1 MKRSLAVE
9 WMDSSST
16 ADGVGIYIVDL
27 FDRKVRKYTPYF
39 RISSAFDSVEKRYCE
54 KFARGKISRV
64 RCTRLHTT
72 SLFILSRRNGQT
84 ARRRTMQR
92 DCNEIR
98 FDSYHHSRSI
108 PFISFVGIVL
118 FFSDREHRIYV
129 NLILTCYNT
138 INNTKGKKTNLG
150 KKKEILIQFPLI
162 VQTCSL
168 NSPYFTGKCP
178 TRDKRHDGPSA

>member
-1 MKRSLAVE
+1 
-9 WMDSSST
+9 MDSSST

-129 NLILTCYNT
+129 NLILTRYNT
-138 INNTKGKKTNLG
+138 INNTKGEKN
-150 KKKEILIQFPLI
+150 
-162 VQTCSL
+162 
-168 NSPYFTGKCP
+168 
-178 TRDKRHDGPSA
+178 

>member
-1 MKRSLAVE
+1 
-9 WMDSSST
+9 MDSSST

-64 RCTRLHTT
+64 RCTRLHTS

-92 DCNEIR
+92 DSIR
-98 FDSYHHSRSI
+98 FISSFSLDPFHIFRWNRSI
-108 PFISFVGIVL
+108 L
-118 FFSDREHRIYV
+118 FRSYEHRIYV
-129 NLILTCYNT
+129 NLILTRYNT
-138 INNTKGKKTNLG
+138 INNTKGEKN
-150 KKKEILIQFPLI
+150 
-162 VQTCSL
+162 
-168 NSPYFTGKCP
+168 
-178 TRDKRHDGPSA
+178 

>member
-1 MKRSLAVE
+1 
-9 WMDSSST
+9 MDSSST

-64 RCTRLHTT
+64 RCTRLHTS
-72 SLFILSRRNGQT
+72 SLSYRDGTVRQLGD
-84 ARRRTMQR
+84 AR
-92 DCNEIR
+92 CNEIR

-118 FFSDREHRIYV
+118 FFLDREHRIYV
-129 NLILTCYNT
+129 NLILTRYNT
-138 INNTKGKKTNLG
+138 INNTKGKKN
-150 KKKEILIQFPLI
+150 
-162 VQTCSL
+162 
-168 NSPYFTGKCP
+168 
-178 TRDKRHDGPSA
+178 